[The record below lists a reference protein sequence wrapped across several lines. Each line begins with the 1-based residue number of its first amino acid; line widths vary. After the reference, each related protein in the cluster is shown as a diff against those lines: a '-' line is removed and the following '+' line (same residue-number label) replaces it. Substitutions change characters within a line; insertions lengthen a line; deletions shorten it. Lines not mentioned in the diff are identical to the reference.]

1 MFKLLRGLF
10 VETPREHAAKA
21 LTPIARPKRS
31 DIGGDFR
38 AVSIAP
44 SVKCCAAAKQATGRR
59 VLLREAPRLPLEA
72 CTMSMKCLCKFHK
85 DGDRRD
91 GDRRLFGAAETS
103 RWFTG
108 PESRKRG
115 RRMSVA

>member
-1 MFKLLRGLF
+1 MIKLLRGLF
-10 VETPREHAAKA
+10 GETPQERPAK
-21 LTPIARPKRS
+21 LSTPLERPKRL

-38 AVSIAP
+38 AVSVAP

-72 CTMSMKCLCKFHK
+72 CTMSANCLCKFHK
-85 DGDRRD
+85 DADRRD
-91 GDRRLFGAAETS
+91 SDRRLFGGAETN

-115 RRMSVA
+115 RRMSMA